1 MPRQH
6 AKGPRKPLAPLGAP
20 SLVSAGTEKEVGFA
34 GKVRVMEAETI
45 TKAMD

>member
-1 MPRQH
+1 MLMPK
-6 AKGPRKPLAPLGAP
+6 ATVNLDNF
-20 SLVSAGTEKEVGFA
+20 SAGTEKEVGFA

>member
-1 MPRQH
+1 MPK
-6 AKGPRKPLAPLGAP
+6 ATVNLDNL
-20 SLVSAGTEKEVGFA
+20 SAGTENEVGFA

>member
-1 MPRQH
+1 MPKATVNLH
-6 AKGPRKPLAPLGAP
+6 NL
-20 SLVSAGTEKEVGFA
+20 SAGTENEVGFA